1 MVCGKCGLEFSDDV
15 KFCTNCG
22 SELAENVPVEA
33 VPEEVIEENASV
45 VIETVEEEAAP
56 DVEEPETEADK
67 TEEAAVAE
75 AVKEEVVVAD
85 TETKKAKKE
94 KKNGTLISAKKPSW
108 KVLLGLGLAAV
119 LVLVV
124 FVAVLVS
131 GKEAFVTI
139 SEKAVLEF
147 YEENEQLYA
156 YLQNGE
162 KVLLNDSEA
171 DVYDT
176 SLDRTTV
183 CYSNENHEL
192 VIFKN
197 GKSIKTGIEEARG
210 VKVSAEGDTFVYFSD
225 CEDVPYFNVLFGG
238 DNTTETG
245 TLHLYFIDKGKDIRI
260 AGDVAVNSA
269 VLSPDGETVAYV
281 ADYEASDDFKGYYSV
296 KGKKPVEIGKEK
308 RVFAV
313 ADKAAYLYYTDDDR
327 IYAQKK
333 KEAGEKLAS
342 DVYGTSVL
350 LNADCT
356 EMLFLYEGK
365 TYLTVKAG
373 EKKKI
378 SADELNAVIVR
389 SDMLV
394 KNDMSRSDKGTVLV
408 SYTGAD
414 TFKEKLL
421 YCTTGRDIVYLKDD
435 LETERLASDTK
446 QYAVADDKASLVYI
460 DGADIVKVTDF
471 TNGGVK
477 TDLKEDAEASELY
490 AAGDLKYVYYVNKDE
505 ELFCIK
511 GKKAKKIADDV
522 SSVVLSADG
531 SYCYY
536 VVDDE
541 KLCYSKNG
549 KKGKE
554 LLEKDEV
561 MITCKSIYGVS
572 TVSVTEAGTVT
583 EYRMDG
589 KKMEQVRSYEE
600 KSIEELL
607 KEKYGLDEPLDYFL
621 N

>member
-1 MVCGKCGLEFSDDV
+1 M
-15 KFCTNCG
+15 
-22 SELAENVPVEA
+22 
-33 VPEEVIEENASV
+33 
-45 VIETVEEEAAP
+45 
-56 DVEEPETEADK
+56 
-67 TEEAAVAE
+67 
-75 AVKEEVVVAD
+75 
-85 TETKKAKKE
+85 
-94 KKNGTLISAKKPSW
+94 
-108 KVLLGLGLAAV
+108 
-119 LVLVV
+119 
-124 FVAVLVS
+124 
-131 GKEAFVTI
+131 
-139 SEKAVLEF
+139 
-147 YEENEQLYA
+147 
-156 YLQNGE
+156 
-162 KVLLNDSEA
+162 
-171 DVYDT
+171 
-176 SLDRTTV
+176 
-183 CYSNENHEL
+183 
-192 VIFKN
+192 
-197 GKSIKTGIEEARG
+197 
-210 VKVSAEGDTFVYFSD
+210 
-225 CEDVPYFNVLFGG
+225 
-238 DNTTETG
+238 
-245 TLHLYFIDKGKDIRI
+245 
-260 AGDVAVNSA
+260 
-269 VLSPDGETVAYV
+269 
-281 ADYEASDDFKGYYSV
+281 
-296 KGKKPVEIGKEK
+296 
-308 RVFAV
+308 
-313 ADKAAYLYYTDDDR
+313 
-327 IYAQKK
+327 
-333 KEAGEKLAS
+333 
-342 DVYGTSVL
+342 
-350 LNADCT
+350 
-356 EMLFLYEGK
+356 
-365 TYLTVKAG
+365 
-373 EKKKI
+373 
-378 SADELNAVIVR
+378 IVR

-394 KNDMSRSDKGTVLV
+394 KSDMSRSDKGTVLV
-408 SYTGAD
+408 TYTGAD

-490 AAGDLKYVYYVNKDE
+490 AAGDLKYVYYVNSDE

-549 KKGKE
+549 KKGKA